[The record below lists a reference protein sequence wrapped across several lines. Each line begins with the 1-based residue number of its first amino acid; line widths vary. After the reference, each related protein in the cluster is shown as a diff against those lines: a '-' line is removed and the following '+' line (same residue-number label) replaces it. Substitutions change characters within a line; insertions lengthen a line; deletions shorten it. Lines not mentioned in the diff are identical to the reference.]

1 MRVFGISQAQQQLTN
16 KKKSV
21 KKAVLNSTK
30 FFATAVLA
38 ASLFAV
44 SVDAAGPSYT
54 VNFKDADIQEVV
66 KYVADTT
73 GRTFIVDPSVKGRIK
88 VISSKEMTQDELYN
102 LFLAVLDVHGF
113 AAIESG
119 DVTRIVSSKE
129 ARSLPL
135 EVKDTATRG
144 NDGMI
149 TQVIQLKNVSASKAL
164 PVLRPMVPQHAHMAA
179 YDPSNSIII
188 TDTEA
193 NIARL
198 QEVIDRIDRSA
209 VYTTELV
216 NLKHAGAEDLVRIL
230 TQLQRQEAGKAGN
243 DNAPMLVADKRS
255 NGVLISGDDLSRT
268 KVKDLIRRLDMPQQQ
283 SGNVQVV
290 YLEYAQAKQVATV
303 LTNVVKNMSKLD
315 KAEGAAATETSVEA
329 DEDTN
334 SLLITADPA
343 TLQSLKSVI
352 ARLDIRRAQV
362 LVEAIIVE
370 ILDDNS
376 QDLGVQWLF
385 GTKNGTFGSS
395 ALPNSALGGIGGD
408 GGDSGDG
415 SDGLGAMIGGLASIT
430 GQTIGQVSTGGST
443 DFLVLVNALQS
454 QTDANILSTPSLVT
468 SDNHTATI
476 NVGQNVPFVTGSFTN
491 SNSDS
496 SNPFQ
501 TIQRENVGIM
511 LEVTP
516 HINEGNS
523 VVLEIKQEVSSIA
536 QNTVSATDLITN
548 KRTIETKVLASDGE
562 VVVLGGL
569 MKDDVQTGEQKVP
582 LLGDIPL
589 LGRLFRSTS
598 ETIVKS
604 NLMVFIRATV
614 LRDDDAMRGATA
626 EKYRYIYDL
635 QQKTGSM
642 QGSFINGPEQNK
654 MAPWNPEKGELFIMP
669 GAAKAQQEAESGK

>member
-1 MRVFGISQAQQQLTN
+1 M
-16 KKKSV
+16 
-21 KKAVLNSTK
+21 KKAVLNTTK

-44 SVDAAGPSYT
+44 SVEAAGPSYT

-144 NDGMI
+144 SDGMI

-179 YDPSNSIII
+179 YDPSNAIII

-255 NGVLISGDDLSRT
+255 NGVLISGDDLARS

-290 YLEYAQAKQVATV
+290 YLEYAEAKQVATV

-395 ALPNSALGGIGGD
+395 ALPNSALGSID
-408 GGDSGDG
+408 ADED
-415 SDGLGAMIGGLASIT
+415 DGLGAMIGGLASIT
-430 GQTIGQVSTGGST
+430 GQTLGQVSTGGGT

-454 QTDANILSTPSLVT
+454 QTDANILSTPSIVT

-536 QNTVSATDLITN
+536 ANTVSATDLITN

-569 MKDDVQTGEQKVP
+569 MQDDVQTGEQKVP
-582 LLGDIPL
+582 LLGDIPF

-604 NLMVFIRATV
+604 NLLVFIRATV

-626 EKYRYIYDL
+626 EKYRYIYEI

-642 QGSFINGPEQNK
+642 QGSFIDAPEQNK
-654 MAPWNPEKGELFIMP
+654 MAPWNPGKGELFIMP
-669 GAAKAQQEAESGK
+669 GAEKAQQEAESGK